1 MSAVIVPFPRT
12 ARHAAARVDAVRDSI
27 IERARSTK
35 ATSEQKFKALQV
47 ARIAMNRGE
56 SAGWALQL
64 AYAELPTVR
73 QPVYRWPTSPTG
85 PEAA

>member
-1 MSAVIVPFPRT
+1 MSTVIPFPRT

-27 IERARSTK
+27 LERARATK
-35 ATSEQKFKALQV
+35 ASSEQKFKALQV
-47 ARIAMNRGE
+47 ARIAMNRGD

-73 QPVYRWPTSPTG
+73 QPVYRRPTAPTG